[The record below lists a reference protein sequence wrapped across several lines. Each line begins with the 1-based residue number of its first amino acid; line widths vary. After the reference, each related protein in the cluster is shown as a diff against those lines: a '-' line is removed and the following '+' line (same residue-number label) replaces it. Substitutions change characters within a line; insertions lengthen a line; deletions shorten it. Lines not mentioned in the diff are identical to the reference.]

1 MSSPQSARRPGAVV
15 VVQSL
20 LWLWLV
26 FLSVLVALGYQA
38 LSDQADQERLDSRLQ
53 RLEVQ
58 ATGLAETIEAIQ
70 QRPAVATDADLKDTR
85 QILEARAAQVEKSL
99 SGYAAADDLQALRAE
114 VEQIKARQTAAP
126 VPRAAA
132 PAQPRASGKAAA
144 KPEPPPL
151 PFRVVGAELRAGQ
164 RSVSVAPSSADFT
177 PDQLQVL
184 LPGDALGP
192 WHLQAIEGNTAV
204 FQAGNQ
210 TRRVAIP

>member
-1 MSSPQSARRPGAVV
+1 MNAPQPAQRSTAAV

-20 LWLWLV
+20 MWLWLI
-26 FLSVLVALGYQA
+26 FLSVLAALGYQA
-38 LSDQADQERLDSRLQ
+38 LSDQAVQERLDSRLQ
-53 RLEVQ
+53 RLEAQ

-114 VEQIKARQTAAP
+114 VEQIKARQAAA
-126 VPRAAA
+126 RATA
-132 PAQPRASGKAAA
+132 PAQRRASRTSAAS
-144 KPEPPPL
+144 KTELPPL

-164 RSVSVAPSSADFT
+164 RSVSVAPSIGDFT
-177 PDQLQVL
+177 PAQLQVL
-184 LPGDALGP
+184 LPGDAVGP
-192 WHLQAIEGNTAV
+192 WRLQAIEGNTAV